1 VVAPRVADYFKY
13 LLMLKNITFAF
24 TLIFGCAASVFANGE
39 ATYKQV
45 CMSCHASGVA
55 KAPKVGDKVKW
66 APLIKEGQA
75 TLTAHGYVGVRGMP
89 AKGGKPDLGV
99 EHFAQATVYMV
110 NQSGG
115 LWTNPDEKMLKAID
129 AEIEVRKKQL
139 AKKK

>member
-1 VVAPRVADYFKY
+1 MKSFSKFLAV
-13 LLMLKNITFAF
+13 MMTFGF
-24 TLIFGCAASVFANGE
+24 SSTVFANGE

-45 CMSCHASGVA
+45 CMSCHSSGVA
-55 KAPKVGDKVKW
+55 RAPKVGDKAKW

-75 TLTAHGYVGVRGMP
+75 VLTDHGYVGVRGMP
-89 AKGGKPDLGV
+89 AIGGKPDLSV

-115 LWTNPDEKMLKAID
+115 SWTNPDEKMLKAID
-129 AEIEVRKKQL
+129 AEIEARKKQL